1 MLVDLY
7 LVRHAI
13 AEPRD
18 PARWPDD
25 AQRPLSPEGVE
36 LFRLAAR
43 GLQRIGV
50 EVEAVLAS
58 SYARAWGT
66 AKILSEE
73 AGWPAPA
80 AAPELEPTSSPA
92 AALEVAASRTESM
105 LALVGHEPDL
115 SQLASLALTGDAHAV
130 AIQFK
135 KGGIACLHFAG
146 APAAGRAELR
156 WSASP
161 KILRQLGR

>member
-1 MLVDLY
+1 MDLY

-18 PARWPDD
+18 HERWPDD
-25 AQRPLSPEGVE
+25 SQRPLSPEGAE

-43 GLQRIGV
+43 GLQRMGL
-50 EVEAVLAS
+50 EVEAVLSS
-58 SYARAWGT
+58 SYVRAWQT
-66 AKILSEE
+66 AEILVDD
-73 AGWPAPA
+73 AGWPAPTPA
-80 AAPELEPTSSPA
+80 AELEPSSSPSE
-92 AALEVAASRTESM
+92 ALALAASRTESL

-115 SQLASLALTGDAHAV
+115 SELASHALAGDPHAV

-135 KGGIACLHFAG
+135 KGAVVCLRFRG
-146 APAAGRAELR
+146 APAAARGELR
-156 WSASP
+156 WGASP

>member
-1 MLVDLY
+1 MDLY

-18 PARWPDD
+18 RARWPDD
-25 AQRPLSPEGVE
+25 SQRPLSPEGTE

-43 GLQRIGV
+43 GLQRMGI
-50 EVEAVLAS
+50 EVEAVLSS
-58 SYARAWGT
+58 SYVRAWQT
-66 AKILSEE
+66 AEILVDE
-73 AGWPAPA
+73 AGWPAPTS
-80 AAPELEPTSSPA
+80 APELEPTSSA
-92 AALEVAASRTESM
+92 SAALELAASRPESL

-115 SQLASLALTGDAHAV
+115 SELASYALTGDPGEI

-135 KGGIACLHFAG
+135 KGGVVCLRFNG
-146 APAAGRAELR
+146 GPAARALLR

>member
-1 MLVDLY
+1 VDLY

-18 PARWPDD
+18 RERWPDD
-25 AQRPLSPEGVE
+25 APRPLSAEGEE

-58 SYARAWGT
+58 SYARAWRT
-66 AKILSEE
+66 AELLSEV
-73 AGWPAPA
+73 AGWPQPSEC
-80 AAPELEPTSSPA
+80 PELEPTADA
-92 AALEVAASRTESM
+92 AGVFGVLTGRDESL

-115 SQLASLALTGDAHAV
+115 SELASLALTGDRHV
-130 AIQFK
+130 AQLELK
-135 KGGIACLHFAG
+135 KGGVICLRFRGKAD
-146 APAAGRAELR
+146 PGRALLR
-156 WSASP
+156 WSTSP
-161 KILRQLGR
+161 KLLRQLGR

>member
-1 MLVDLY
+1 MDLY

-18 PARWPDD
+18 AARWPDD
-25 AQRPLSPEGVE
+25 ALRPLSPEGAE

-43 GLQRIGV
+43 GLQRTGV

-58 SYARAWGT
+58 SYARAWRT
-66 AKILSEE
+66 AEILAEE
-73 AGWPAPA
+73 AGWPEPA
-80 AAPELEPTSSPA
+80 AAPEIEPTSAPA
-92 AALEVAASRTESM
+92 AAFEVAASRTESL

-135 KGGIACLHFAG
+135 KGGVACLRFSG
-146 APAAGRAELR
+146 APAVGRAELR
-156 WSASP
+156 WCASP

>member
-1 MLVDLY
+1 MDLY

-18 PARWPDD
+18 GERWPDD
-25 AQRPLSPEGVE
+25 ALRPLSAEGTE

-58 SYARAWGT
+58 SYARAWRT
-66 AKILSEE
+66 AELLAEV
-73 AGWPAPA
+73 AGWPQAEKCRELETSSDA
-80 AAPELEPTSSPA
+80 AAA
-92 AALEVAASRTESM
+92 FVAVGRRTESL

-115 SQLASLALTGDAHAV
+115 SELASLALTGDQHA
-130 AIQFK
+130 AGLELK
-135 KGGIACLHFAG
+135 KGGVICLRFHG
-146 APAAGRAELR
+146 APVAGHAILR

-161 KILRQLGR
+161 KLLRQLGR

>member
-1 MLVDLY
+1 MDVY

-18 PARWPDD
+18 GERWPDD
-25 AQRPLSPEGVE
+25 ALRPLSTEGAE

-43 GLQRIGV
+43 GLKRLGI
-50 EVEAVLAS
+50 EVEAALAS
-58 SYARAWGT
+58 SNARAWQT
-66 AKILSEE
+66 AEILTEVADWPE
-73 AGWPAPA
+73 ALPC
-80 AAPELEPTSSPA
+80 PELEPTSDPEA
-92 AALEVAASRTESM
+92 AFAVLAGRTESL

-115 SQLASLALTGDAHAV
+115 SELASLSITGDRDGA
-130 AIQFK
+130 QLELK
-135 KGGIACLHFAG
+135 KGGVICLRFRG
-146 APAAGRAELR
+146 TPTPGGGLLR

>member
-1 MLVDLY
+1 VDLY

-18 PARWPDD
+18 HARWPDD
-25 AQRPLSPEGVE
+25 SQRPLSPEGTE

-50 EVEAVLAS
+50 EVEAVLSS
-58 SYARAWGT
+58 SYVRAWRT
-66 AKILSEE
+66 AEILAEE
-73 AGWPAPA
+73 AEWPAPTEA
-80 AAPELEPTSSPA
+80 SELEPTSTPS
-92 AALEVAASRTESM
+92 AALQLGASRTEYM
-105 LALVGHEPDL
+105 LGLVGHEPDL
-115 SQLASLALTGDAHAV
+115 SQVTSLALTGDPHAV
-130 AIQFK
+130 MTQFK
-135 KGGIACLHFAG
+135 KGGVVCLRFRG

>member
-1 MLVDLY
+1 M
-7 LVRHAI
+7 RHAI
-13 AEPRD
+13 AEPRN

-25 AQRPLSPEGVE
+25 SLRPLSPEGVE

-43 GLQRIGV
+43 GLERIGV

-58 SYARAWGT
+58 SYARAWRT
-66 AKILSEE
+66 AEILAEE
-73 AGWPAPA
+73 ADWPAPTA
-80 AAPELEPTSSPA
+80 ASELEPSTPA
-92 AALEVAASRTESM
+92 AALELAASRSESL

-115 SQLASLALTGDAHAV
+115 SELMSLALTGDPHAV
-130 AIQFK
+130 AIQLK
-135 KGGIACLHFAG
+135 KGGVACLRFQG
-146 APAAGRAELR
+146 APAAGRAEVR

>member
-1 MLVDLY
+1 M
-7 LVRHAI
+7 RHAI
-13 AEPRD
+13 AEPRN

-25 AQRPLSPEGVE
+25 SLRPLSPEGVE

-43 GLQRIGV
+43 GLERIGV

-58 SYARAWGT
+58 SYARAWRT
-66 AKILSEE
+66 AEILAEE
-73 AGWPAPA
+73 AGWPPPA
-80 AAPELEPTSSPA
+80 AAPELEATSSA
-92 AALEVAASRTESM
+92 SAALELAASRSESL

-115 SQLASLALTGDAHAV
+115 SELTSLALTGDPHAA

-135 KGGIACLHFAG
+135 KGGVACLRFGG
-146 APAAGRAELR
+146 APAAGRAEVR
-156 WSASP
+156 WSATP

>member
-1 MLVDLY
+1 LVDLY

-18 PARWPDD
+18 HARWPDD
-25 AQRPLSPEGVE
+25 SQRPLSPEGAE

-43 GLQRIGV
+43 GLERIGV
-50 EVEAVLAS
+50 EVEGVLSS
-58 SYARAWGT
+58 SYVRAWRT
-66 AKILSEE
+66 AEILTEE
-73 AGWPAPA
+73 ADWPAPTA
-80 AAPELEPTSSPA
+80 ASELEPSNPA
-92 AALEVAASRTESM
+92 AALGLAASRSESL

-115 SQLASLALTGDAHAV
+115 SELTSLALAGDPHAV

-135 KGGIACLHFAG
+135 KGGVACLRFQG
-146 APAAGRAELR
+146 TPAAGRAELR

>member
-1 MLVDLY
+1 VDLY

-18 PARWPDD
+18 HARWPDD
-25 AQRPLSPEGVE
+25 SQRPLSLEGAE

-58 SYARAWGT
+58 SYARAWRT
-66 AKILSEE
+66 AEILTEE

-80 AAPELEPTSSPA
+80 AATELEATSTAA
-92 AALEVAASRTESM
+92 AALEVAGSRSESL

-115 SQLASLALTGDAHAV
+115 SELTSLALTGDPHAV
-130 AIQFK
+130 ATQFK
-135 KGGIACLHFAG
+135 QGGVVCLRFRG

>member
-1 MLVDLY
+1 VDLY

-18 PARWPDD
+18 HARWPDD
-25 AQRPLSPEGVE
+25 SQRPLSPEGAE

-43 GLQRIGV
+43 GLQRLGV
-50 EVEAVLAS
+50 EVEAVFSS
-58 SYARAWGT
+58 SYVRAWQT
-66 AKILSEE
+66 AEILVDDAS
-73 AGWPAPA
+73 WPAPTSA
-80 AAPELEPTSSPA
+80 SELEPSGSPS
-92 AALEVAASRTESM
+92 AALELAATRSESL

-115 SQLASLALTGDAHAV
+115 SELASHALTGDPHAV

-135 KGGIACLHFAG
+135 KGAVVCLRFRG
-146 APAAGRAELR
+146 APAAARAELR
-156 WSASP
+156 WGASP

>member
-1 MLVDLY
+1 VDLY

-18 PARWPDD
+18 HARWPDD
-25 AQRPLSPEGVE
+25 SQRPLSPEGAE

-43 GLQRIGV
+43 GLQRMGI
-50 EVEAVLAS
+50 EVEAVLSS
-58 SYARAWGT
+58 SYVRAWRT
-66 AKILSEE
+66 AELLAEE
-73 AGWPAPA
+73 AGWPAPTS
-80 AAPELEPTSSPA
+80 APELEATSSPS
-92 AALEVAASRTESM
+92 AALELAGSRPESL

-115 SQLASLALTGDAHAV
+115 SQLTSLTLTGDPHAV
-130 AIQFK
+130 ALQFK
-135 KGGIACLHFAG
+135 KGGVACLRFRG

>member
-1 MLVDLY
+1 MDLY

-25 AQRPLSPEGVE
+25 SLRPLSPEGVE

-50 EVEAVLAS
+50 TVEAVLAS
-58 SYARAWGT
+58 SYARAWRT
-66 AKILSEE
+66 AVILAEE
-73 AGWPAPA
+73 AGWPAPTVA
-80 AAPELEPTSSPA
+80 SELEPSNRPT
-92 AALEVAASRTESM
+92 AALELAASRSESL

-115 SQLASLALTGDAHAV
+115 SELMSLALAGDPHAV

-135 KGGIACLHFAG
+135 KGGVACLRFQG
-146 APAAGRAELR
+146 APAAGRAEVR

>member
-1 MLVDLY
+1 LVDLY

-13 AEPRD
+13 AEPRN

-25 AQRPLSPEGVE
+25 SLRPLSPEGVE

-43 GLQRIGV
+43 GLERIGV

-58 SYARAWGT
+58 SYARAWRT
-66 AKILSEE
+66 AEILSEE
-73 AGWPAPA
+73 AGWPPPT
-80 AAPELEPTSSPA
+80 AAPELEATSSASA
-92 AALEVAASRTESM
+92 AFELAGARSESL

-115 SQLASLALTGDAHAV
+115 SEVASLALTGDPHAV

-135 KGGIACLHFAG
+135 KGGVACLRFSG
-146 APAAGRAELR
+146 APAAGRGELR

>member
-1 MLVDLY
+1 VDLY

-18 PARWPDD
+18 HARWPDD
-25 AQRPLSPEGVE
+25 AHRPLSPEGAE

-43 GLQRIGV
+43 GLQRMGI
-50 EVEAVLAS
+50 EVEAVLS
-58 SYARAWGT
+58 SPYARAWQT
-66 AKILSEE
+66 AEILVDE
-73 AGWPAPA
+73 AGWPAPIST
-80 AAPELEPTSSPA
+80 PELEPTGTPS
-92 AALEVAASRTESM
+92 AALEIAATRSESL
-105 LALVGHEPDL
+105 LAVVGHEPDL
-115 SQLASLALTGDAHAV
+115 SELASHALTGDPHAV

-135 KGGIACLHFAG
+135 KGGVVCLRFRG
-146 APAAGRAELR
+146 TPAAARGELR

>member
-1 MLVDLY
+1 M
-7 LVRHAI
+7 RHAI

-18 PARWPDD
+18 STRWPDD

-66 AKILSEE
+66 AEILSEE
-73 AGWPAPA
+73 AGWPEPA
-80 AAPELEPTSSPA
+80 AAPELEPTSSPT

-135 KGGIACLHFAG
+135 KGGVACLSFGG
-146 APAAGRAELR
+146 ASVAGRAELR

>member
-1 MLVDLY
+1 MDLY

-18 PARWPDD
+18 HARWPDD
-25 AQRPLSPEGVE
+25 SKRPLSPEGAE

-58 SYARAWGT
+58 SYTRAWRT
-66 AKILSEE
+66 AEILTEE
-73 AGWPAPA
+73 AGWPSPA
-80 AAPELEPTSSPA
+80 AAPELEPTRSA
-92 AALEVAASRTESM
+92 TADLEVASSRSESL

-115 SQLASLALTGDAHAV
+115 SELTSLALTGDPHAV
-130 AIQFK
+130 ATQFK
-135 KGGIACLHFAG
+135 KGGVVCLRFRG

>member
-1 MLVDLY
+1 MDLY

-18 PARWPDD
+18 QARWPDD
-25 AQRPLSPEGVE
+25 SQRPLSPEGAE

-58 SYARAWGT
+58 SYVRAWRT
-66 AKILSEE
+66 AEILSEE
-73 AGWPAPA
+73 AGWPRPA
-80 AAPELEPTSSPA
+80 AAPELEATSSAA
-92 AALEVAASRTESM
+92 AALEVAGSRSESL

-115 SQLASLALTGDAHAV
+115 SQLTSLALAGDPHSV
-130 AIQFK
+130 ATQFK
-135 KGGIACLHFAG
+135 KGGVVCLRFQG
-146 APAAGRAELR
+146 APSAGRAELR

>member
-1 MLVDLY
+1 MDLY

-18 PARWPDD
+18 GERWPDD
-25 AQRPLSPEGVE
+25 SLRPLSQEGAE

-58 SYARAWGT
+58 SYARCWRT
-66 AKILSEE
+66 AEVLADD
-73 AGWPAPA
+73 AGWPPA
-80 AAPELEPTSSPA
+80 SASVELEPSGSPA
-92 AALEVAASRTESM
+92 AALEVAARRDESL
-105 LALVGHEPDL
+105 LALVGHEPGL
-115 SQLASLALTGDAHAV
+115 SELASLALTGDAHAV
-130 AIQFK
+130 AIEMK
-135 KGGIACLHFAG
+135 KGGVVCLRFRG
-146 APAAGRAELR
+146 APASGRGLLR

-161 KILRQLGR
+161 KLLRQLGR